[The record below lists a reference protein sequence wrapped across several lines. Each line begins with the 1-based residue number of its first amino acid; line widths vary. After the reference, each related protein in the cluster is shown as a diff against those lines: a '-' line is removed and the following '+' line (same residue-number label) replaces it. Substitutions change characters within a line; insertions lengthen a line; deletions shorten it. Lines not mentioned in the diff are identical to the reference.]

1 MSHQLK
7 TTLQTKLWE
16 RLSAYCNLNG
26 VKPQDVVKQ
35 LIKEELERFDH
46 IQRSQPKDE
55 QPKKPVGR
63 PADPFQIK
71 QAKEWAERVRK
82 PLSTCKSNQ
91 PEAYDL
97 YVAWIESV
105 VDQALAAGDA
115 ATLEDLY
122 REQPWQSS
130 QWPRKLEFQERY
142 SQYISAS

>member
-1 MSHQLK
+1 MAKTAKMTFSETYWARLDLMMKDTGNSIQQLMK
-7 TTLQTKLWE
+7 SGLDHVLQQWE
-16 RLSAYCNLNG
+16 YAYNS
-26 VKPQDVVKQ
+26 
-35 LIKEELERFDH
+35 R
-46 IQRSQPKDE
+46 PKAP

-82 PLSTCKSNQ
+82 PLATCKSNQ

-97 YVAWIESV
+97 YVLWIEQV